1 MDKEDGVHKKMAYY
15 SAVKKNEILPLAATL
30 MDLGSAKCFSG
41 ALIVKKKKK
50 KKKKPPAG
58 DKRCGSIPG
67 SGRST
72 EGGHGN
78 SLQYFCLENPLERG
92 A

>member
-1 MDKEDGVHKKMAYY
+1 MAYY

-50 KKKKPPAG
+50 KK
-58 DKRCGSIPG
+58 
-67 SGRST
+67 
-72 EGGHGN
+72 
-78 SLQYFCLENPLERG
+78 NPLRRTLQGLRNRSSDTEDQRG
-92 A
+92 RCQDSTQAKAGGQKVAGGRCLGGKIKW